1 MGMRFGSIRD
11 PHSYRDATARP
22 TKTKMDWVIEMA
34 CLLER
39 RYRTCKD
46 QVVTGLKRAAESP
59 GDPYGL
65 LGRAR
70 CNVSLG
76 RYRDADADV
85 ATLLTLAPNNP
96 LVLLMAGMIHHR
108 LGRSHRNAR
117 GLGPGRLS
125 AGAGPHPRL
134 RRRGTARLGQA
145 PTGDLQKRRDTNFR
159 SVGHLDPP
167 TVKPPRQLRPCL
179 AKTREPPA

>member
-1 MGMRFGSIRD
+1 MRPDFAQIVLPGTFSIDERLTKLG
-11 PHSYRDATARP
+11 PLSRLRP
-22 TKTKMDWVIEMA
+22 CPAPCRKTP
-34 CLLER
+34 R
-39 RYRTCKD
+39 RCGNG
-46 QVVTGLKRAAESP
+46 V
-59 GDPYGL
+59 

-85 ATLLTLAPNNP
+85 ATLLSLAPDNP
-96 LVLLMAGMIHHR
+96 LMLLMAGMIHHR

-117 GLGPGRLS
+117 GLGQGRLS

-134 RRRGTARLGQA
+134 RRRGTTRLGQA
-145 PTGDLQKRRDTNFR
+145 PTGDLQKRRYTNFR

-167 TVKPPRQLRPCL
+167 TVKPPRQLRTCL